1 MVDEKGLEA
10 EAADRIGEWVQMS
23 GGEELVEKLL
33 GKLKLKTLY
42 CSTYWNIVMFSLTTG
57 SKLAESAKAKAGLED
72 MALLLRYCNLYG
84 CRSANHVCAH
94 FTLSPFSAVT
104 A

>member
-33 GKLKLKTLY
+33 GMHGKINSKP
-42 CSTYWNIVMFSLTTG
+42 CIVQLVGRFS
-57 SKLAESAKAKAGLED
+57 
-72 MALLLRYCNLYG
+72 CF
-84 CRSANHVCAH
+84 H
-94 FTLSPFSAVT
+94 
-104 A
+104 

>member
-23 GGEELVEKLL
+23 GGQELVEKLL
-33 GKLKLKTLY
+33 GKIEVFFRPTGKISIIHFLK
-42 CSTYWNIVMFSLTTG
+42 G

-84 CRSANHVCAH
+84 CRSFLNSQ
-94 FTLSPFSAVT
+94 LFSTSSISFPAAIV
-104 A
+104 